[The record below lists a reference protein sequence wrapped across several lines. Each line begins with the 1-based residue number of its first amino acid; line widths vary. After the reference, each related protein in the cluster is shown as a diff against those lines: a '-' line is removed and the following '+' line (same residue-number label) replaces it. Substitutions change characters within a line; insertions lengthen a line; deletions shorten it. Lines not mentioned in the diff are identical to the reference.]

1 MRPTAKRQNRLRA
14 PLNRI
19 LATEANVRLLR
30 ALVESS
36 APATPGMLARRAQL
50 GRTSVYPAL
59 RTLSETGIIDRLGES
74 AQRLVQLNE
83 RHPLTTAIRAL
94 FAAERTAAATVVDR
108 IRDAASAITPLPAA
122 VWVEVDGVR
131 NVIRARLLDRAD
143 RVEAA
148 AEQLRHALANLER
161 DTGITIEAAGANRAA
176 LERIVRRLEHAS
188 SQERSEHAEWSRTVR
203 TSSAQQLRRVLA
215 SLSARNV
222 RRRAV
227 LPFLGV
233 LPIA

>member
-30 ALVESS
+30 VLVESP
-36 APATPGMLARRAQL
+36 APATPGTLARRAQL

-59 RTLSETGIIDRLGES
+59 RALSETGIIDRLGES

-83 RHPLTTAIRAL
+83 GHPLTAAIRAL

-122 VWVEVDGVR
+122 VWVEVDGAG
-131 NVIRARLLDRAD
+131 NVIRARLIDRAD

-148 AEQLRHALANLER
+148 AEQFRRALADLER
-161 DTGITIEAAGANRAA
+161 DTGITIEAAGANRAE
-176 LERIVRRLEHAS
+176 LERIARRLERAS
-188 SQERSEHAEWSRTVR
+188 SQERGEHAEWSRTFR
-203 TSSAQQLRRVLA
+203 TSSAQQLKRVLA
-215 SLSARNV
+215 SLGARDA